1 MRVLIVG
8 AGDIGFQLCRRLSQ
22 ENHDIIVVENDPRRV
37 RRISEQL
44 DVLVIEGSGTS
55 YKVLQQAGIENVE
68 VMAAMTTID
77 EVNLLACRMAKK
89 VGVPSTI
96 ARVRNPEYALS
107 DFILSPEELGVDA
120 VVHPEQET
128 ADAVVRLIRQASATD
143 AIEFEEGKIQV
154 IGVRLSDDSP
164 LLNLP
169 LEELSRQ
176 HGDPPM
182 RVAAIKRKQQTLI
195 PDGKDELVAG
205 DQIYAVCD
213 PDYTEQFIKL
223 SGQKIKRAERV
234 MILGGGL
241 IGRFIAQQLTG
252 DVNVKII
259 ESDVEKSW
267 RIADELPNSLIIQG
281 DGTDYDLLASEGI
294 LETDVLVA
302 VTGDDETN
310 IIATLLAQHLEVP
323 RTIALVNKVQYLPI
337 TSTIGM
343 DSVVSKQL
351 LTVNAVQR
359 FISHQKVVSIAS
371 LPGVDVQCIEYVVP
385 PGSRMIGKAL
395 SKIHFPRGSLVGAVI
410 HDDNLIIPTGA
421 TQLQA
426 DDRAVV
432 FALPHVMKNIQK
444 LFS

>member
-1 MRVLIVG
+1 
-8 AGDIGFQLCRRLSQ
+8 
-22 ENHDIIVVENDPRRV
+22 
-37 RRISEQL
+37 
-44 DVLVIEGSGTS
+44 
-55 YKVLQQAGIENVE
+55 
-68 VMAAMTTID
+68 
-77 EVNLLACRMAKK
+77 
-89 VGVPSTI
+89 
-96 ARVRNPEYALS
+96 
-107 DFILSPEELGVDA
+107 
-120 VVHPEQET
+120 
-128 ADAVVRLIRQASATD
+128 
-143 AIEFEEGKIQV
+143 
-154 IGVRLSDDSP
+154 
-164 LLNLP
+164 
-169 LEELSRQ
+169 
-176 HGDPPM
+176 M